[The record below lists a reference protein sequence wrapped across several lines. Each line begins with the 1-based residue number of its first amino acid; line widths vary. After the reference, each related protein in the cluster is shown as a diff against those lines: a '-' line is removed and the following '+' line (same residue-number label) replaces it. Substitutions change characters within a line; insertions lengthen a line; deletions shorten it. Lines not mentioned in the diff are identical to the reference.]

1 MSELLILIFA
11 ALLLIGSISI
21 AIPSKASR
29 EISKL
34 RMSAKLLGCNIT
46 STLYGKNIFKNE
58 SSINV
63 SYQIKNV
70 SNLKEG
76 HFIRDKK
83 EFILYSPLK
92 LKYEDNFLELISKLN
107 NISEDVIEVAFIGSQ
122 ISFLWKEKTDITE
135 LKKISTELNHI

>member
-11 ALLLIGSISI
+11 SLLLIGSISI

-46 STLYGKNIFKNE
+46 STLYGKNNFKNE

-76 HFIRDKK
+76 HFIRDKN
-83 EFILYSPLK
+83 EFILYSPVK
-92 LKYEDNFLELISKLN
+92 LKYENGFESMINAINDISPNLMEIIFTN
-107 NISEDVIEVAFIGSQ
+107 SSVT
-122 ISFLWKEKTDITE
+122 FLWQEKEGISVLE
-135 LKKISTELNHI
+135 NIIKKINYL

>member
-1 MSELLILIFA
+1 MTELLILIFA

-21 AIPSKASR
+21 AMPSKASR

-46 STLYGKNIFKNE
+46 STLYGKNTFKNK
-58 SSINV
+58 SYINV

-76 HFIRDKK
+76 HFIRDKN
-83 EFILYSPLK
+83 EFILNSPVN
-92 LKYEDNFLELISKLN
+92 LKYENGFNSMINDIN
-107 NISEDVIEVAFIGSQ
+107 NISSSLVEIIFTNSSVT
-122 ISFLWKEKTDITE
+122 FLWQEKDGLSVLEQII
-135 LKKISTELNHI
+135 KKINNL

>member
-63 SYQIKNV
+63 SYQIKNF

-76 HFIRDKK
+76 HFIRDKN
-83 EFILYSPLK
+83 EFILYSPVK
-92 LKYEDNFLELISKLN
+92 LKYENEFESMINAINDISPNLMEIIFTN
-107 NISEDVIEVAFIGSQ
+107 SSVT
-122 ISFLWKEKTDITE
+122 FLWQEKEGISVLE
-135 LKKISTELNHI
+135 NIIKKIKYL